1 MTLRRGTGVDPLG
14 ATAAYYIV
22 SGAWPLVHLRSFM
35 AVTGPKREG
44 WLVQT
49 FGLFLAA
56 FGAGLLPGRHA
67 ERATQERMAVLGALS
82 LAAADAYFVA
92 RRRISPVYLADA
104 AVEVGLVGWLMAS
117 RRSRPGGRAGS

>member
-1 MTLRRGTGVDPLG
+1 MKLLRAARLDPLH
-14 ATAAYYIV
+14 ATAAYYV
-22 SGAWPLVHLRSFM
+22 VGGVWPVVHLRSFM

-56 FGAGLLPGRHA
+56 FGAGLLPGRRT
-67 ERATQERMAVLGALS
+67 ERTAQERMAALGAAS
-82 LAAADAYFVA
+82 LAAADVYFVA

-104 AVEVGLVGWLMAS
+104 VVELALIGWLMAW
-117 RRSRPGGRAGS
+117 RRRLPGATAGS

>member
-1 MTLRRGTGVDPLG
+1 MPDPL
-14 ATAAYYIV
+14 AVTAGYYIV
-22 SGAWPLVHLRSFM
+22 GGLWPIVHLRSFM

-56 FGAGLLPGRHA
+56 FGAGLLPARPS
-67 ERATQERMAVLGALS
+67 ERPAQVRLAVLGAAS

-92 RRRISPVYLADA
+92 RRRISPIYLADA
-104 AVEVGLVGWLMAS
+104 AVEMLLAGWLMAS
-117 RRSRPGGRAGS
+117 PRRLRAAREGS